1 MKRAKEGL
9 QWDVSMIEAECG
21 MDHRTAGKRF
31 KALDLQPNAK
41 GFYTTKQVLAMLHGD
56 YESER
61 LRLTKEQADKIALE
75 NQEARRELAPLSEMI
90 DVVSKFVMAAK
101 QRVISNIKLD
111 EAEKTKLLEQLQQC
125 ADAAAGVGSGNTRG
139 AE

>member
-75 NQEARRELAPLSEMI
+75 NSEARGELVTR
-90 DVVSKFVMAAK
+90 DVIVDGIGKFISAAR
-101 QRVISNIKLD
+101 QRVMSNIKLD
-111 EAEKTKLLEQLQQC
+111 DAEKDKILEELKQC
-125 ADAAAGVGSGNTRG
+125 IRGVEICGRSAVAS